1 MTLYVI
7 CEVKQLW
14 GNDLKQCYGNCT
26 CSTLQILKV
35 YLNTIL
41 ADNTLMK
48 EKATEVHVSYIC
60 KSALC
65 GNI

>member
-7 CEVKQLW
+7 REVKQLW

-26 CSTLQILKV
+26 CSALQILQV

-48 EKATEVHVSYIC
+48 EKAC
-60 KSALC
+60 FL
-65 GNI
+65 NF